1 MTNKTMSAAKALGAI
16 MTAGGAAVMIGT
28 AMSSGKST
36 KKQIRKTADK
46 AVKTI
51 NSIIDSVQ
59 SMM

>member
-46 AVKTI
+46 AVKTL